1 MSKLEGV
8 KEVAGS
14 NPVVYVFDQE
24 LRRPLKC
31 APPPPAPGERRKSG
45 RGKEAEGRTP
55 RGRRER
61 CLESVLKLA
70 EYNQRDLV
78 QHWKNQS
85 SGRRKK
91 AIPRQTFPDEMAM
104 EAFGLNLDRWLQERL
119 LQDTLERDARWDP
132 PASEG
137 DPSYPFMYYRYLP
150 PRTVEN
156 AYIEPE
162 EGWSRGFHGTWFYA
176 LWSIL
181 ESGVLLESSSKERGH
196 YFYSPGVYL
205 TPSLSGSIWYAR
217 PHHMFDDAMYH
228 RVIVEVLYDT
238 SKVLPLKGKVA
249 SRAVVV
255 SSDAVAIT
263 GIIIQPNSPP
273 YAGEERCETFDPS
286 LEVIPRQ
293 FEPRRRRRK
302 RRRSKSRELHAQAA
316 QVVKSE
322 ECDSGAD
329 HRHDARHDR
338 RSLSALRAAFVEQLG
353 THPDEFGRR
362 PLQRRRRRSG
372 D

>member
-31 APPPPAPGERRKSG
+31 APPPPAPRERRKSG

-91 AIPRQTFPDEMAM
+91 AIPRQTLPDEMAM

-137 DPSYPFMYYRYLP
+137 DPSYPSCTTATFRPAPWRMHTSSPKKDGAEDFM
-150 PRTVEN
+150 
-156 AYIEPE
+156 A
-162 EGWSRGFHGTWFYA
+162 RGSTPYGTSW
-176 LWSIL
+176 
-181 ESGVLLESSSKERGH
+181 
-196 YFYSPGVYL
+196 
-205 TPSLSGSIWYAR
+205 
-217 PHHMFDDAMYH
+217 
-228 RVIVEVLYDT
+228 
-238 SKVLPLKGKVA
+238 
-249 SRAVVV
+249 
-255 SSDAVAIT
+255 
-263 GIIIQPNSPP
+263 
-273 YAGEERCETFDPS
+273 
-286 LEVIPRQ
+286 
-293 FEPRRRRRK
+293 
-302 RRRSKSRELHAQAA
+302 
-316 QVVKSE
+316 
-322 ECDSGAD
+322 
-329 HRHDARHDR
+329 
-338 RSLSALRAAFVEQLG
+338 RAACFWS
-353 THPDEFGRR
+353 PAARK
-362 PLQRRRRRSG
+362 G
-372 D
+372 DMIFIPQVCT

>member
-1 MSKLEGV
+1 
-8 KEVAGS
+8 
-14 NPVVYVFDQE
+14 
-24 LRRPLKC
+24 
-31 APPPPAPGERRKSG
+31 
-45 RGKEAEGRTP
+45 
-55 RGRRER
+55 
-61 CLESVLKLA
+61 
-70 EYNQRDLV
+70 
-78 QHWKNQS
+78 
-85 SGRRKK
+85 
-91 AIPRQTFPDEMAM
+91 
-104 EAFGLNLDRWLQERL
+104 
-119 LQDTLERDARWDP
+119 
-132 PASEG
+132 
-137 DPSYPFMYYRYLP
+137 
-150 PRTVEN
+150 
-156 AYIEPE
+156 
-162 EGWSRGFHGTWFYA
+162 
-176 LWSIL
+176 
-181 ESGVLLESSSKERGH
+181 
-196 YFYSPGVYL
+196 
-205 TPSLSGSIWYAR
+205 
-217 PHHMFDDAMYH
+217 MFDDAMYH

-238 SKVLPLKGKVA
+238 SKVMPLKGKVA

-329 HRHDARHDR
+329 HRHDARPDR

-372 D
+372 A